1 MATAEH
7 PTAPLKVDKKV
18 GVFRRMWAG
27 LSILFASK
35 IATVGLA
42 IVLFWV
48 IVAVFAPF
56 IHAIHTVGAGLE
68 GTQSGSLK
76 CPHPRHG

>member
-1 MATAEH
+1 MSTAEQ
-7 PTAPLKVDKKV
+7 PAAPLKVEKKV
-18 GVFRRMWAG
+18 GIFRRMWAG

-48 IVAVFAPF
+48 IVAVFAPLS
-56 IHAIHTVGAGLE
+56 T
-68 GTQSGSLK
+68 SSCPSLI
-76 CPHPRHG
+76 RGWGRR